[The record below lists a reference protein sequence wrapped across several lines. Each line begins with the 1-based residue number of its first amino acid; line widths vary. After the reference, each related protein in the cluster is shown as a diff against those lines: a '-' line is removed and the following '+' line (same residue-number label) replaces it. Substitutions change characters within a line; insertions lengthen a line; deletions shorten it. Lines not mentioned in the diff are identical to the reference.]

1 MFEETD
7 VLGIITRTSD
17 LYQAAKKKAQV
28 TEFLAELVTRAWAN
42 ANRIIVG

>member
-28 TEFLAELVTRAWAN
+28 TEILGGTCHQGLGN
-42 ANRIIVG
+42 G